1 MPYRRTAG
9 VQARL
14 DASRERILSAALA
27 IVGEQGYAACTVAA
41 VAARAEV
48 ATGTVYTHFPGKA
61 TLVAEV
67 FRRAANHEVDLVARA
82 AATPGSARQRLTAM
96 ITTFAG
102 RALRAP
108 RLAFALLAE
117 PADPA
122 VDAERL
128 ALNRAYREIIARV
141 LADGVRAGELPE
153 QDLQVTAAGLVG
165 AIGGALVVPLADG
178 RADDATLPSIVN
190 FLLRAAGVTDH
201 HASLSGKER

>member
-14 DASRERILSAALA
+14 DASRERILAAALELVA
-27 IVGEQGYAACTVAA
+27 EHGYSGCTVAA
-41 VAARAEV
+41 VAARAAV

-61 TLVAEV
+61 SLVAEV
-67 FRRAANHEVDLVARA
+67 FRRAANHEVDMVARA
-82 AATPGSARQRLTAM
+82 AATPGSARERMSAM

-122 VDAERL
+122 VDSERL
-128 ALNRAYREIIARV
+128 RLNRAYRDIIAGV
-141 LADGVRAGELPE
+141 LVDGVRAGEIPE
-153 QDLQVTAAGLVG
+153 QDVQVTAAGLVG
-165 AIGGALVVPLADG
+165 AISGALVVPLADG
-178 RADDATLPSIVN
+178 RAEDSTVPSITT
-190 FLLRAAGVTDH
+190 FLLRATGVRATGGHD
-201 HASLSGKER
+201 AEDA